1 VSDRRP
7 GLPPRFAP
15 PAATADPPLW
25 SVMIPTYNCAG
36 YLRETLAS
44 VLAQD
49 PGPDQMQIEVVDD
62 CSTDNPQA
70 IVDELA
76 PTRVSFHRQTEN
88 RGHTHNFNT
97 CIERSRGQLVHLLHG
112 DDTVRDGFYRTLA
125 PPFHDHPDLGAA
137 FCRYVSMNGEGDWE
151 TIAALEPD
159 GRGILDGWLERI
171 ALGQR
176 LQPPTIVVRRSVY
189 EAIGGFDPRAGLMGE
204 DWEMWVRIAAHYPV
218 WYEPEPLALYRVHDS
233 SITSALS
240 AERYV
245 RELRTVIDLNRR
257 LLPPERADRI
267 TEKALEIAATTAI
280 RRAGRLLYA
289 DREAVA
295 WAQVRAALRTSRSTT
310 VFERLALFVLLWMR
324 VRIRRILDRLP

>member
-1 VSDRRP
+1 MSENSPFRP
-7 GLPPRFAP
+7 RFDPLPPDVER
-15 PAATADPPLW
+15 PLW

-76 PTRVSFHRQTEN
+76 PTRVSFHQQAEN

-97 CIERSRGQLVHLLHG
+97 CIERSRGRLIHLLHG

-125 PPFHDHPDLGAA
+125 QPFHDHPDLGAA
-137 FCRYVSMNGEGDWE
+137 FCRYISMNSDGDWE
-151 TIAALEPD
+151 SIAALEPD
-159 GRGILDGWLERI
+159 GRGILSGWLERI

-257 LLPPERADRI
+257 LLPPERADQI
-267 TEKALEIAATTAI
+267 SEEALEIAATTAI

-289 DREAVA
+289 GREGVA
-295 WAQVRAALRTSRSTT
+295 WTQVRAALRTSRSTT
-310 VFERLALFVLLWMR
+310 VLERLGLFVLLWMR
-324 VRIRRILDRLP
+324 VRIRRILDQLP

>member
-1 VSDRRP
+1 MSENSPFRP
-7 GLPPRFAP
+7 RFDPLPPDVER
-15 PAATADPPLW
+15 PLW

-76 PTRVSFHRQTEN
+76 PTRVSFHQQAEN

-97 CIERSRGQLVHLLHG
+97 CIERSRGRLIHLLHG

-125 PPFHDHPDLGAA
+125 QPFHDHPDLGAA
-137 FCRYVSMNGEGDWE
+137 FCRHVYVDEAGRE
-151 TIAALEPD
+151 TTVARLHEPTSGVFPDAAYRLAA
-159 GRGILDGWLERI
+159 GVGI
-171 ALGQR
+171 
-176 LQPPTIVVRRSVY
+176 QPPAVVVRRSTY
-189 EAIGGFDPRAGLMGE
+189 EHVGGFDPRLRVAGE
-204 DWEMWVRIAAHYPV
+204 DLEMRVRIAAHYPV

-245 RELRTVIDLNRR
+245 RELRMVIDLNRR
-257 LLPPERADRI
+257 LLPPERADQI
-267 TEKALEIAATTAI
+267 SEEALEIAATTAI

-289 DREAVA
+289 GREGVA
-295 WAQVRAALRTSRSTT
+295 WTQVRAALRTSRSTT
-310 VFERLALFVLLWMR
+310 VLERLGLFVLLWMR
-324 VRIRRILDRLP
+324 VRIRRILDQLP

>member
-1 VSDRRP
+1 MSKNPPFRP
-7 GLPPRFAP
+7 RFDPLPPDVGRP
-15 PAATADPPLW
+15 VW
-25 SVMIPTYNCAG
+25 SVMIPTYNCAR

-49 PGPDQMQIEVVDD
+49 PGPDQMQIEVIDD
-62 CSTDNPQA
+62 CSTDHPQA
-70 IVDELA
+70 IIDELA
-76 PTRVSFHRQTEN
+76 PTRVSFHQQAEN

-97 CIERSRGQLVHLLHG
+97 CIERSRGRLIHLLHG

-125 PPFHDHPDLGAA
+125 QPFHDHPDLGAA
-137 FCRYVSMNGEGDWE
+137 FCRYISMNGEGDWE
-151 TIAALEPD
+151 SIAALEPD

-233 SITSALS
+233 SITGTLS
-240 AERYV
+240 AERHV
-245 RELRTVIDLNRR
+245 RGLRTVIDLNRR

-267 TEKALEIAATTAI
+267 SEEALEIAATTAI
-280 RRAGRLLYA
+280 RRAGRLLYTG
-289 DREAVA
+289 REAVA
-295 WAQVRAALRTSRSTT
+295 WAQVRAALKTSRSTT
-310 VFERLALFVLLWMR
+310 VFERLGLFVLLWLR
-324 VRIRRILDRLP
+324 VRIKRILGRLP